1 MARAVAW
8 SVATRAGARVAGAV
22 ATGTRAHRKTRR
34 LDASATLEP
43 LPATRLGTHDSDTQP
58 NCETCSPRRRFARMA
73 RPAKRRSFVISLD
86 EPPET
91 RWREVLRTFKSQI
104 TAMLVASEDLQAF
117 DDLGPS
123 ARFACRQL
131 LLALPEEQRRE
142 VRSAAEEL
150 GIDLHVAAASQIL
163 YEAAVFGEHL
173 EALASA
179 EEEGEAEGSG
189 VAAPRTRIGC
199 TAVAIDCSDIPVHA
213 RTLDWMMAGALAPVA
228 DPQ

>member
-1 MARAVAW
+1 
-8 SVATRAGARVAGAV
+8 
-22 ATGTRAHRKTRR
+22 
-34 LDASATLEP
+34 
-43 LPATRLGTHDSDTQP
+43 
-58 NCETCSPRRRFARMA
+58 MA

-142 VRSAAEEL
+142 VRSAAQEL

-213 RTLDWMMAGALAPVA
+213 RTPTLPRTRTRTRTLTLSLTLTLTLTRSMRARSIG
-228 DPQ
+228 